1 MTELLQSLIEIDR
14 MVTLSIN
21 GSDSL
26 FLDSVA
32 GIFTSIYIW
41 IPLALAA
48 IFLILRNIIPQRLI
62 LVLFMV
68 VLTVLICDQVSSSF
82 CKPFFHRL
90 RPTHDPHLINMI
102 DTVNGYSGG
111 LYGFFSGHAAN
122 SIGLATLF
130 MWLVRDAWFNVSV
143 CIWAALN
150 SYLRVYLGVHFLC
163 DIVVGAIFGIIVG
176 SLLYLIYTF
185 LIRKRKVPFRDSVL
199 YTKTGFLRKDIHSF
213 LSVLSGTYIVILIS
227 SCMIW

>member
-102 DTVNGYSGG
+102 DTVMVIVEDFMVFFQDMPPILSVWRRYSCGWYVTRG
-111 LYGFFSGHAAN
+111 L
-122 SIGLATLF
+122 
-130 MWLVRDAWFNVSV
+130 
-143 CIWAALN
+143 
-150 SYLRVYLGVHFLC
+150 
-163 DIVVGAIFGIIVG
+163 
-176 SLLYLIYTF
+176 TF
-185 LIRKRKVPFRDSVL
+185 LLVYGQR
-199 YTKTGFLRKDIHSF
+199 
-213 LSVLSGTYIVILIS
+213 
-227 SCMIW
+227 